1 MVTALVRIGPQLRAH
16 GTELEPTCGLEPG
29 LANSMGAQP
38 TLRPAALS
46 RATQSTHRPIKKEK
60 KCYKPL
66 KFRRLVTQS
75 HCSRDLIL
83 YLAYI

>member
-1 MVTALVRIGPQLRAH
+1 MATALVRIGPQLRAQ
-16 GTELEPTCGLEPG
+16 GTELEPTCGLESG
-29 LANSMGAQP
+29 LANSMGAQT

-66 KFRRLVTQS
+66 KFLVAQN

-83 YLAYI
+83 YLASI